1 MRAFEAVTEAI
12 SSISED
18 KKLWRYPVAASGIAG
33 ALLTISGLDSN
44 VESVAYTPRF
54 GIGIAIL
61 LALIALLIKLT
72 VIYYPTKAFYY
83 RKNGIPF
90 KESVPIRES
99 LRGGILALLVGIVYG
114 IVILVVGGLML
125 FPAILAYYALSGTT
139 KYVIAGVLG
148 LPPVIFL
155 MGIIVMMIPAYIWSQ
170 DFGEGLGIIGT
181 ALDNAKEVF
190 AFGALMGAII
200 VGIEAA
206 AGGLVFLAS
215 LVVKGLPGA
224 LLAGLLDGLITGI
237 SRVLSD
243 VAGVVM
249 YRKLKI
255 WVKKERPVEVDP
267 DWVASL

>member
-33 ALLTISGLDSN
+33 ALLAISGLDSN

-61 LALIALLIKLT
+61 LALIALLIRLT
-72 VIYYPTKAFYY
+72 VIYYPTRAFYY
-83 RKNGIPF
+83 HKKGIPF
-90 KESVPIRES
+90 EESALIRES